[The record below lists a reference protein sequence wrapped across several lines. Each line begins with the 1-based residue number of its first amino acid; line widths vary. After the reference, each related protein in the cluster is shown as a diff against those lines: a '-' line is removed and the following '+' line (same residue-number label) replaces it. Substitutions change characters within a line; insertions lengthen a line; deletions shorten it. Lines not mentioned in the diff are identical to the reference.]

1 MNAAIYSFERS
12 KFGKLLANFLNSS
25 VVRDDLATHV
35 TGLSPARR
43 RMTLFDLTGRTAL
56 VTGAARGIGFAIAEA
71 LTRAGARV
79 ILNGR
84 TREPLDLAADRLRQ
98 SGARVEVSVFD
109 VTQPDEVRPAIE
121 LIERSI
127 APIDVLF
134 NNAGIQRRAPL
145 DTFDDGDW
153 RELMATNVDS
163 VYYVSKAVAAHMIPR
178 GRGKIVN
185 IGSVQCELARPGIAP
200 YTASKGAVK
209 NLTKGMC
216 ADWARHGLQINA
228 IGPGYF
234 DTPLNKALVEDAAFD
249 AWLRKRTPA
258 GRWGKL
264 EDLHGAAVFLASSA
278 SDFIN
283 GQTLYV
289 DGGILA
295 VI

>member
-1 MNAAIYSFERS
+1 MN
-12 KFGKLLANFLNSS
+12 
-25 VVRDDLATHV
+25 
-35 TGLSPARR
+35 
-43 RMTLFDLTGRTAL
+43 LFDLSGRTAL
-56 VTGAARGIGFAIAEA
+56 ITGASRGIGFAIAEA
-71 LTRAGARV
+71 LAAAGARV

-84 TREPLDLAADRLRQ
+84 SASSLDETAQRLRQ
-98 SGARVEVSVFD
+98 SGAQVETSVFD
-109 VTQPDEVRPAIE
+109 VTNAAQAVAAIQ
-121 LIERSI
+121 LIEESI
-127 APIDVLF
+127 GPIDILV

-145 DTFDDGDW
+145 DQFKDSDW
-153 RELMATNVDS
+153 RELMATNLDS
-163 VYYVSKAVAAHMIPR
+163 VYYVSKAVAPHMIAR
-178 GRGKIVN
+178 GRGKIIN

-234 DTPLNKALVEDAAFD
+234 ATPLNKALVEDPVFD
-249 AWLRKRTPA
+249 EWLRKRTPA

-264 EDLHGAAVFLASSA
+264 QDLHGVAVFLASGA

-283 GQTLYV
+283 GQTIYV
-289 DGGILA
+289 DGGILS